1 MEFGLKLRYSLI
13 SGRITS
19 DQASMQVLGNTD
31 ITISLFEQCRIG
43 IGNLDDAQCSYMFQ
57 RKCCTKYGFTCREEE
72 GQERGFR
79 NSRCTDGRKNQF
91 LMEGGELK
99 RYFMQMIEN
108 MSLPFLENL
117 MCTMH
122 WLLYRR

>member
-1 MEFGLKLRYSLI
+1 
-13 SGRITS
+13 
-19 DQASMQVLGNTD
+19 MQVLGNTD
-31 ITISLFEQCRIG
+31 ITNHVIFEQCRIG

-79 NSRCTDGRKNQF
+79 NSHVLTAEKISF

-99 RYFMQMIEN
+99 TV
-108 MSLPFLENL
+108 FL
-117 MCTMH
+117 C
-122 WLLYRR
+122 R

>member
-1 MEFGLKLRYSLI
+1 MESGLKLRYSLI

-19 DQASMQVLGNTD
+19 DQAEHASLGEYRYYK
-31 ITISLFEQCRIG
+31 SCLFEQCRIG

-79 NSRCTDGRKNQF
+79 NSHVLTAEKISF

-99 RYFMQMIEN
+99 TVFYADDRKYELAPSWKI
-108 MSLPFLENL
+108 
-117 MCTMH
+117 
-122 WLLYRR
+122 